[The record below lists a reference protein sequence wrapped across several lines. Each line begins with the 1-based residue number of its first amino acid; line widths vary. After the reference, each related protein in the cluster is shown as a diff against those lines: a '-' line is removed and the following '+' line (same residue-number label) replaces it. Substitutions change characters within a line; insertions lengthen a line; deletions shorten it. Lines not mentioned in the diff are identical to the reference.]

1 MDAPGY
7 RARMTADP
15 EPRGARRAPVR
26 RRRRLVSRRRVT
38 PGAAPGT
45 IQLDAVARPTV
56 LRGVSVSAD
65 EHVQTEPR
73 LENGEWRHLPQGR
86 SADWL
91 QVTGLQ
97 DVEVLRAIAA
107 RVGMPDLVLE
117 DVAHV
122 DQRAKLDETEDGI
135 FVVLRVPST
144 DRDHDRDHDHGTV
157 QVTMFLGSDLLV
169 SFEESP
175 TPLFDGVHERLARKG
190 RRIRTAGPAYLLYAL
205 VDVAVDSYFPVL
217 EALAEELECIE
228 EEVTFAPRD
237 DHLRRLHA
245 IKHDVL
251 RLLRDARPMID
262 ALKRLLR
269 CEDERFDEKVAPF
282 LGDCL
287 DHAQRVVDQV
297 EHLRDAASAAMDL
310 HQSVVG
316 NRMNEVMKLLTLI
329 ATIFIPL
336 SFVTS
341 LYGMNFDAEVS
352 PWNMP
357 ELRWRYG
364 YPVVVGAMLLA
375 GLALLWWFRRRG
387 YLGSPP
393 PRR

>member
-1 MDAPGY
+1 M
-7 RARMTADP
+7 RSHP
-15 EPRGARRAPVR
+15 EPRVTPATSAR
-26 RRRRLVSRRRVT
+26 RRRRLVARRRVT
-38 PGAAPGT
+38 PGSAPGT
-45 IQLDAVARPTV
+45 IQHDAVARPTA
-56 LRGVSVSAD
+56 LRGVSVSAA
-65 EHVQTEPR
+65 EHVVTEPR
-73 LENGEWRHLPQGR
+73 VEAGVWRDLPHGG
-86 SADWL
+86 SSDWL

-135 FVVLRVPST
+135 FVVLRVPSPEGE
-144 DRDHDRDHDHGTV
+144 HDHGTV
-157 QVTMFLGSDLLV
+157 QVTMFLGPDLLV
-169 SFEESP
+169 SFEESA
-175 TPLFDGVHERLARKG
+175 TPLFDGVHERLSRKG

-217 EALAEELECIE
+217 EALAEELEAIE
-228 EEVTFAPRD
+228 EEVTFRPRD
-237 DHLRRLHA
+237 DHLRRLHV
-245 IKHDVL
+245 IKHDIL
-251 RLLRDARPMID
+251 RLRRDARPMVD
-262 ALKRLLR
+262 VLKRLLR
-269 CEDERFDEKVAPF
+269 CEDERFDDKVAPF

-287 DHAQRVVDQV
+287 DHAQRVADQV

-341 LYGMNFDAEVS
+341 LYGMNFDSEAS

-364 YPVVVGAMLLA
+364 YPAVVGGMLLA
-375 GLALLWWFRRRG
+375 ASLLLWWFRRKG

-393 PRR
+393 PRD